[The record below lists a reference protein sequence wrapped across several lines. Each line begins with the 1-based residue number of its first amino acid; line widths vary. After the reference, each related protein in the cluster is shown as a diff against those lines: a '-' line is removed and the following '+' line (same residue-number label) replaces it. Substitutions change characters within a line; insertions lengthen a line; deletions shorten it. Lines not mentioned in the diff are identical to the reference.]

1 MLGPRQGIS
10 AKRGVSRRG
19 VKSISASEDGVAI
32 SGNVCTIPRQA
43 PIYAEPMVNPRI
55 QIPDGKAPLQQADD
69 LAPALR
75 NSLKEMRR
83 LTLDATSLSVEEIE
97 VIRVR
102 SAELNGCR
110 TCLSYRTGRDD
121 PQRAGAS
128 AQRMDDDFYAAIT
141 GEGAPG
147 ALTDRGDDRQRA
159 DDPMGAGPLRSRR
172 RRGLLAIRQAA
183 LRRRRIGGIG
193 SDHRILQHVGPLQP
207 RPRAG

>member
-1 MLGPRQGIS
+1 
-10 AKRGVSRRG
+10 
-19 VKSISASEDGVAI
+19 
-32 SGNVCTIPRQA
+32 
-43 PIYAEPMVNPRI
+43 MVNPRI

-147 ALTDRGDDRQRA
+147 ALTDRETIARELTTRWVQDHFALDADEAFWQFVKRHYDDAGLVELALTIASFSMSARFNHVLGLDEICEIDWPGKTQARLI
-159 DDPMGAGPLRSRR
+159 DGRVGAQ
-172 RRGLLAIRQAA
+172 I
-183 LRRRRIGGIG
+183 
-193 SDHRILQHVGPLQP
+193 
-207 RPRAG
+207 